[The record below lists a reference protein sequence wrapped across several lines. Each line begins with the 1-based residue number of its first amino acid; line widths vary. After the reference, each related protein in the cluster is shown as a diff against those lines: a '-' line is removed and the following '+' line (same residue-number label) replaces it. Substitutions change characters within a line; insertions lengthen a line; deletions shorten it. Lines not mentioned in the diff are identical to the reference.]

1 MYVLAELE
9 NDDYLSIKDF
19 ITDKYQ
25 NQNAGRHKE
34 LIECYEC
41 VFSGMSNSFT
51 VTEFQYKLLT
61 MT

>member
-1 MYVLAELE
+1 MYKLAEPE
-9 NDDYLSIKDF
+9 NDDELSLKDF
-19 ITDKYQ
+19 VTDMYQ
-25 NQNAGRHKE
+25 NQNAGRYKE